1 MTDNFSLFDQA
12 VTEYE
17 KTDTNKTNQ
26 TQIKCKHE
34 HILTDNGTKI
44 CEDCGEEITREINFD
59 KEWRYY
65 GASDTK
71 HNTDPNRCHIR
82 KSDERSIYK
91 DVEGMGFSDKI
102 LAKANEIYTQS
113 TNGKIYRGN
122 SRKSIVFASIFH
134 AYIELENPQSC
145 DNLLGIFGLERK
157 IGLRGLK
164 HVNLNAP
171 KEVMLKV
178 NYITPENLIK
188 EIMNK
193 FEASNDQIEEVIE
206 LYKKVKNKSSI
217 INRSRP
223 QSVASGLVRYYILI
237 KNKNISM
244 HEFKQQVNLS
254 ELTINRICKE
264 ITTILQEK

>member
-1 MTDNFSLFDQA
+1 
-12 VTEYE
+12 
-17 KTDTNKTNQ
+17 
-26 TQIKCKHE
+26 
-34 HILTDNGTKI
+34 
-44 CEDCGEEITREINFD
+44 
-59 KEWRYY
+59 
-65 GASDTK
+65 
-71 HNTDPNRCHIR
+71 
-82 KSDERSIYK
+82 
-91 DVEGMGFSDKI
+91 MGFSDKI

-122 SRKSIVFASIFH
+122 SKIIVFASVFH
-134 AYIELENPQSC
+134 AYKELENPQSC

-157 IGLRGLK
+157 VGLRGLK

-171 KEVMLKV
+171 KQVMLKV

-193 FEASNDQIEEVIE
+193 FDASQDQIDEVIE
-206 LYKKVKNKSSI
+206 LYKKIKNKSSI

-244 HEFKQQVNLS
+244 QFKQKVNLS

-264 ITTILQEK
+264 ITTILQSL